1 MLNKLK
7 NKEEN
12 SRMKSDRL
20 LSALLLLQA
29 HGRLSTREL
38 AERLET
44 SQRTAHR
51 DMEALSAAGVPVLA
65 LRGAQGG
72 WELAPGWRTKV
83 PGLDDAELSALLMSQ
98 PSALGHPALAA
109 AAERAFGK
117 LLAAMPQR
125 MQTQAASIRARL
137 HIDPVGWHP
146 TSDDLG
152 LLPIVQDAI
161 ARDCKLSFLYSRADG
176 ESGVRTV
183 DPFGI
188 VAKQAMWYLVA
199 RAPAGM
205 RTYRISRMQNAVVL
219 AVTFERPANFDLA
232 AHWKTATAQLQQK
245 REQLRVTLALAPDAA
260 VSLRRWCRVSPA
272 PEVQCNGPIP
282 DKWTIHHV
290 SFENNEEARFVV
302 MGFGARAQVL
312 APATLRDQVME
323 EMQAAAARAPLS
335 LMRN

>member
-1 MLNKLK
+1 
-7 NKEEN
+7 
-12 SRMKSDRL
+12 MKSDRL

-109 AAERAFGK
+109 ASERAFGK
-117 LLAAMPQR
+117 LLAAMPHR
-125 MQTQAASIRARL
+125 MQAQAASIRARL
-137 HIDPVGWHP
+137 HIDPIGWHP

-161 ARDCKLSFLYSRADG
+161 ARDCKLTFLYSRADG

-188 VAKQAMWYLVA
+188 VAKQGIWYLVA
-199 RAPAGM
+199 RAPAGI
-205 RTYRISRMQNAVVL
+205 RTYRISRMQDAVVL
-219 AVTFERPANFDLA
+219 AVTFERPPNFDLA
-232 AHWKTATAQLQQK
+232 VHWKTATAQLQQK
-245 REQLRVTLALAPDAA
+245 REQFRATVALAPDAA
-260 VSLRRWCRVSPA
+260 VELRRWCRVTSA
-272 PEVQCNGPIP
+272 PEVQCTPAIP
-282 DKWTIHHV
+282 DQWIILHV
-290 SFENNEEARFVV
+290 SFENREEARFVLL
-302 MGFGARAQVL
+302 GFGARAQVL
-312 APATLRDQVME
+312 MPPVLRDEVMQQ
-323 EMQAAAARAPLS
+323 MQAALS
-335 LMRN
+335 RPSPIALTSK

>member
-1 MLNKLK
+1 
-7 NKEEN
+7 
-12 SRMKSDRL
+12 MKSDRL

-72 WELAPGWRTKV
+72 WELAQGWRTKV

-109 AAERAFGK
+109 ASERAFGK
-117 LLAAMPQR
+117 LLAAMPQ
-125 MQTQAASIRARL
+125 QNADPGRL
-137 HIDPVGWHP
+137 HPRAAAHRSGRVASHSGGLD
-146 TSDDLG
+146 

-188 VAKQAMWYLVA
+188 VAKQGIWYLVA

-205 RTYRISRMQNAVVL
+205 RTYRISRMQDAVVL
-219 AVTFERPANFDLA
+219 AVTSSGRQTSTWPPTGKRRQRSCNRSASSFAPRWRLLPMQRSCSAVGA
-232 AHWKTATAQLQQK
+232 APRRRRKCSTRLS
-245 REQLRVTLALAPDAA
+245 RISGLSFMS
-260 VSLRRWCRVSPA
+260 SLR
-272 PEVQCNGPIP
+272 
-282 DKWTIHHV
+282 
-290 SFENNEEARFVV
+290 ARRRRDLSLWVL
-302 MGFGARAQVL
+302 ARA
-312 APATLRDQVME
+312 
-323 EMQAAAARAPLS
+323 
-335 LMRN
+335 LMFSRR

>member
-1 MLNKLK
+1 
-7 NKEEN
+7 
-12 SRMKSDRL
+12 MKSDRL

-72 WELAPGWRTKV
+72 WELAQGWRTKV

-109 AAERAFGK
+109 ASERAFGK

-146 TSDDLG
+146 SSGGLD

-188 VAKQAMWYLVA
+188 VAKQGIWYLVA

-205 RTYRISRMQNAVVL
+205 RTYRISRMQDAVVL

-232 AHWKTATAQLQQK
+232 THWKTATAQLQQK
-245 REQLRVTLALAPDAA
+245 REQFRATLALAPDAA
-260 VSLRRWCRVSPA
+260 VVLRRWCRATPA
-272 PEVQCNGPIP
+272 PEEQQTAAVPV
-282 DKWTIHHV
+282 KWSVLHV
-290 SFENNEEARFVV
+290 FFESQEEARFVAL
-302 MGFGARAQVL
+302 GFGSRAHVL
-312 APATLRDQVME
+312 APATLRDEVMQ
-323 EMQAAAARAPLS
+323 EMSAAVARPPIDLFH
-335 LMRN
+335 N